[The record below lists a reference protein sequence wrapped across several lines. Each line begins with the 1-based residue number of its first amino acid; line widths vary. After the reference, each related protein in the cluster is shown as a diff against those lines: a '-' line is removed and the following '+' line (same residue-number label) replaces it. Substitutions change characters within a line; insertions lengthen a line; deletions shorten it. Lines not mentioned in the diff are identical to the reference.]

1 MTLTI
6 SQRKCL
12 VLNKNWRPVATIP
25 LEDAICKV
33 FSNYDDGTPKARIIE
48 PETYRT
54 FTWNDWSKIKPLA
67 SDEKIASANM
77 VLRIPEI
84 ILLSR
89 YEKMPKPKVHFSRR
103 TLYKRDK
110 SQCQYCGCRPGSDEL
125 TIEHVVPK
133 SKGGL
138 TTWENC
144 VLACVPCNRR
154 KANRT
159 PEQAN
164 MKLLKEPKKPEMY
177 MLRFDDYRPVKS
189 WQAFLGEAY
198 WSVELDNENQD

>member
-54 FTWNDWSKIKPLA
+54 FTWDDWSKIKPLA

-89 YEKMPKPKVHFSRR
+89 YEKMPP
-103 TLYKRDK
+103 
-110 SQCQYCGCRPGSDEL
+110 
-125 TIEHVVPK
+125 
-133 SKGGL
+133 
-138 TTWENC
+138 
-144 VLACVPCNRR
+144 
-154 KANRT
+154 
-159 PEQAN
+159 
-164 MKLLKEPKKPEMY
+164 PKK
-177 MLRFDDYRPVKS
+177 S
-189 WQAFLGEAY
+189 
-198 WSVELDNENQD
+198 